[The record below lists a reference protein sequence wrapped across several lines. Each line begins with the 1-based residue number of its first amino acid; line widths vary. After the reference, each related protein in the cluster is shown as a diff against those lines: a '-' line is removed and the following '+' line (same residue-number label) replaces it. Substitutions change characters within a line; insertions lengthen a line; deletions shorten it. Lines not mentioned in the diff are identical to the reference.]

1 MSSHHFVKEGQEPP
15 LVLMSWTDRL
25 GDMAQELLAWQ
36 PLFVVHHSVL
46 EKVLSVGLKPDVI
59 VGESAIDLEYLQPIE
74 VLAEV
79 DVFEHY
85 PRATFLVDLPLKE
98 LAHQVSIHHCT
109 IYSSAHKVYLHHH
122 RKLEKW
128 LPAACQLY
136 YFQGVLA
143 PIPMVEGKVS
153 HVFDQTPQVIF
164 EEV

>member
-15 LVLMSWTDRL
+15 LVLLTWSDKL
-25 GDMAQELLAWQ
+25 GDTAQQLLAWQ

-59 VGESAIDLEYLQPIE
+59 VGEVAIDLEYLQPIQ

-85 PRATFLVDLPLKE
+85 PKATFLVDLPVEE
-98 LAHQVSIHHCT
+98 LAHTSSAHSCT
-109 IYSSAHKVYLHHH
+109 IYSSTHKVYLHHH

-128 LPAACQLY
+128 LPVDSQIY
-136 YFQGVLA
+136 YFQGVLVD
-143 PIPMVEGKVS
+143 IPSVDGKVNYE
-153 HVFDQTPQVIF
+153 FDQVPQVIF
-164 EEV
+164 ETV